1 MKIPKSIPKGLIGT
15 SLHLIA
21 AGTAIGMLAFCVLG
35 VIVSMGRNGFD
46 TEAAAWAQ
54 GAGTVAAILSA
65 VWLSNAESRRQR
77 RQRRLEREEIAWSVQ
92 YAIRAARNEAVT
104 ISQEMFDPARTHST
118 DDGRHWKTRCRNVR
132 LLLASYA
139 GRNDHIHPAIV
150 QDANNA
156 ILLIEQLEVDL
167 DAALADLA
175 KGGLVSIPV
184 AENLAWYEIQLNEL
198 VRRID
203 DQMVGVREALDRGD
217 DMLPIHEFSS
227 RR

>member
-1 MKIPKSIPKGLIGT
+1 MKIPKRIPEALIGT
-15 SLHLIA
+15 ALRILA
-21 AGTAIGMLAFCVLG
+21 AGTAVGMLGFCVLG
-35 VIVSMGRNGFD
+35 VVVSLARHGFG

-65 VWLSNAESRRQR
+65 AWLADAESRRQR
-77 RQRRLEREEIAWSVQ
+77 RQRRREREESAWSVQ
-92 YAIRAARNEAVT
+92 FAIRAARNEAAT
-104 ISQEMFDPARTHST
+104 ISEEMFNPARTASA
-118 DDGRHWKTRCRNVR
+118 DDGRHWKTRCRNAR

-139 GRNDHIHPAIV
+139 GRSDHIHPAIV

-156 ILLIEQLEVDL
+156 VLLIEQLEVDL
-167 DAALADLA
+167 EAALADLA
-175 KGGLVSIPV
+175 RGGLVSIPV

-198 VRRID
+198 VQRID
-203 DQMVGVREALDRGD
+203 DRMAGVREALDRGG